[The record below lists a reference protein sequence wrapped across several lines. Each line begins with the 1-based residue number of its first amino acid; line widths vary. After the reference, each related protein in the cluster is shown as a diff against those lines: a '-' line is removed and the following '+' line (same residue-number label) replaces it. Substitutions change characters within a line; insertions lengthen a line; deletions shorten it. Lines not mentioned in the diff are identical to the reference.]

1 MSKHSTSRLTPSRRT
16 RRRPALPSVGW
27 LDAMDDH
34 CFRLDMMAG
43 LLQAC
48 GQPLEPSL
56 LEQVGVWVGQEVAA
70 LQTLLHQFEEEVA
83 R

>member
-1 MSKHSTSRLTPSRRT
+1 
-16 RRRPALPSVGW
+16 VGW